1 MKAMTKYFGEIDI
14 DDEKVLDFPNGII
27 GFENLHKFAIIYD
40 IDRGKEANI
49 SYLQSMEEPLLVLP
63 VINPLVVLK
72 EYNPI
77 VEDALLEPLDMPK
90 EDELL
95 VLLAMTVPS
104 DLTKMTVNMK
114 APFVINTRSKKG
126 GQIIVENSDY
136 QIRFPIYDI
145 LQSNKEKAGE

>member
-1 MKAMTKYFGEIDI
+1 MTKYFGEVDI
-14 DDEKVLDFPNGII
+14 AEDKVIEFPNGVI

-40 IDRGKEANI
+40 IDRGEEANV
-49 SYLQSMEEPLLVLP
+49 SYLQSLEEPLLVFP
-63 VINPLVVLK
+63 VMNPLVVLDQ
-72 EYNPI
+72 YNPMI
-77 VEDALLEPLDMPK
+77 EDELLMPLGMPK

-114 APFVINTRSKKG
+114 APFVINTRLRKG
-126 GQIIVENSDY
+126 GQIIVENTDY

-145 LQSNKEKAGE
+145 LQANKEKAGE

>member
-1 MKAMTKYFGEIDI
+1 MKAMTKYFGEVDI
-14 DDEKVLDFPNGII
+14 AEDKVLDFPNGII

-40 IDRGKEANI
+40 IDRGEEANV
-49 SYLQSMEEPLLVLP
+49 SYLQSLEEPLLVLP
-63 VINPLVVLK
+63 VMNPLVVLDQ
-72 EYNPI
+72 YNPM
-77 VEDALLEPLDMPK
+77 VEDEFLEPLGMPK

-114 APFVINTRSKKG
+114 APFVINTRLRKG
-126 GQIIVENSDY
+126 AQIIVENTDY

-145 LQSNKEKAGE
+145 LQANKEKAGE